1 GGGIYIYREPPPP
14 FPPHPPPP
22 PGPFS
27 LLAEQSIPEVLSYTH
42 VPGPVITNCTFTGNS
57 AHRGGGLVIDE
68 PDSIVVNCNFT
79 ENSAEWGGGMSNLA
93 DNTSLTYCTFRDNSA
108 QHSGGGIS
116 NTGDFTSMT
125 NCVFSNNTTKYR
137 GGGISSLSNSDMVL
151 TNSIFTGN
159 SAKMGGGVYNDQV
172 LDAILLNCAFTGNRA
187 GEYGGAMYNEEST
200 TWLVNSTYSQNWSAM
215 EGGGIWWDR
224 LHPSSPEP
232 PPPPP
237 PPGPPPPPPPGP
249 PPPPPPPGPRGVI
262 TGNAIEENMAIS
274 DSGASY
280 IDPMITNCIFWE
292 NQDSSGKDMSAQIS
306 VDPNETP
313 FIMSYNCIRGW
324 TLSLYPRGNM
334 NADPAFVEL
343 GYWADPNDPN
353 IIREPNNPNV
363 VWIDGDYHLL
373 PFSPCIDAGNP
384 DYIAEPD
391 ETDLDGEPR
400 VINGQIDMGAYEYPG
415 PRQTQRLYVDDD
427 AIGANNGSSW
437 DDAFNWLQDAL
448 AVAGRGDEILVAQ
461 GVYKPDQGADV
472 TGGDREATFQVRS
485 GVTVKGGYA
494 GFGSPDPNERDVELY
509 ETILTGDLNGDDI
522 EELYEPPNAE
532 NSYHVITISRTDSTT
547 VLGGFI
553 VIAGNA
559 DGDLAGGPR
568 NKGGAVYN
576 DGGSLKICNCK
587 FIGNSA
593 YGGGAIY
600 NVFGSPKF
608 IDCIFKDNWASAMYN
623 LNCSPELINCKFI
636 GNHSVFG
643 GAMFS
648 DNSDVTLTSCS
659 FLGNYST
666 NGGAMFNDNS
676 NVVLTDCLFFKN
688 SAKDVYHGAGGGMY
702 NRASNLILISCAFE
716 QNWVCVYYVYG
727 QPWTADGG
735 GMYNTSCNLTLLNCS
750 FIGNAVGRCGGISD
764 YESSAML
771 TDSIFSAITSENHA
785 SGIYDAISGSIHT
798 DWQWT
803 EPTVRVSGGG
813 IYIFHGVM
821 SVWNCTFAG
830 NSARS
835 GKALA
840 CYSYGPGY
848 QSDVDLTNCI
858 LWDSGNEVS
867 RNDSSTITISYS
879 DVQDG

>member
-1 GGGIYIYREPPPP
+1 
-14 FPPHPPPP
+14 
-22 PGPFS
+22 
-27 LLAEQSIPEVLSYTH
+27 
-42 VPGPVITNCTFTGNS
+42 
-57 AHRGGGLVIDE
+57 
-68 PDSIVVNCNFT
+68 
-79 ENSAEWGGGMSNLA
+79 
-93 DNTSLTYCTFRDNSA
+93 
-108 QHSGGGIS
+108 
-116 NTGDFTSMT
+116 
-125 NCVFSNNTTKYR
+125 
-137 GGGISSLSNSDMVL
+137 
-151 TNSIFTGN
+151 
-159 SAKMGGGVYNDQV
+159 
-172 LDAILLNCAFTGNRA
+172 
-187 GEYGGAMYNEEST
+187 
-200 TWLVNSTYSQNWSAM
+200 
-215 EGGGIWWDR
+215 
-224 LHPSSPEP
+224 
-232 PPPPP
+232 
-237 PPGPPPPPPPGP
+237 
-249 PPPPPPPGPRGVI
+249 
-262 TGNAIEENMAIS
+262 
-274 DSGASY
+274 
-280 IDPMITNCIFWE
+280 
-292 NQDSSGKDMSAQIS
+292 
-306 VDPNETP
+306 
-313 FIMSYNCIRGW
+313 
-324 TLSLYPRGNM
+324 M

-600 NVFGSPKF
+600 SGFGSPKF
-608 IDCIFKDNWASAMYN
+608 INCNFEDNWASAMYN
-623 LNCSPELINCKFI
+623 LDSSPELINCKFI

-643 GAMFS
+643 GAMFN
-648 DNSDVTLTSCS
+648 DNSD
-659 FLGNYST
+659 
-666 NGGAMFNDNS
+666 A
-676 NVVLTDCLFFKN
+676 VLTDCLFFKN
-688 SAKDVYHGAGGGMY
+688 LVKDLYHGAGGGMY
-702 NRASNLILISCAFE
+702 NSDSDLILTNCAFE
-716 QNWVCVYYVYG
+716 QNWVCVYHKYG
-727 QPWTADGG
+727 QPWSADGG
-735 GMYNTSCNLTLLNCS
+735 GMYNVSCDIALLTCS

-764 YESSAML
+764 YDSSNML
-771 TDSIFSAITSENHA
+771 TDSTFSAITSENHA
-785 SGIYDAISGSIHT
+785 AGIYNVSNGSIHT

-803 EPTVRVSGGG
+803 NPTVRVSGGG
-813 IYIFHGVM
+813 IYISN
-821 SVWNCTFAG
+821 SVLSAWNCTFAG
-830 NSARS
+830 NSAIR
-835 GKALA
+835 GNALA
-840 CYSYGPGY
+840 CYSYEPGY

-858 LWDSGNEVS
+858 LWDGGNEVS

-879 DVQDG
+879 DVQDIWKGQGNIDADPRFVQPGYWDVNGTPEDANDDYWIDGDHHLLSGSPCIDAGDPNYIPGPNETDLDGRPRVIGGRIDMGVYEFQNTPPVADAGADQVVECACNTTQGTKVTLDGTGSYDLDGNPLTFKWTGPFVESPTYGPTPTVILEDGCPGEYVITLVVNDGTEDSEPNEVVITVVDTKPPEFEFSVTPTILWPPNHKMVEIIPSWTVSDECDAAPDVSLVSIVVNEGDDTIGDGHTSDDIEIGDDGSIFVRSERSGTRTGRIYTITYLAVDDSGNETIRSATVSIPHEFKLLARMGDRWLWGNNGTVPEDLNGDGIVNFKDFAIFAQNWIK